1 MAEGVFRSV
10 AKNNPHVGEID
21 SCGTGAYHTLDPPD
35 SRTMA
40 TLRKNG
46 INDYDHGA
54 RQVTKE
60 DFSDFDYIFAMD
72 QWNLRDLQKL
82 QRRVESKG
90 SKSKAQIMLFGEYSG
105 KSRAE
110 EVEDPYYGADN
121 GFDTVYEQVNRFST
135 NFLKSL
141 DQEASTAGKSSG

>member
-1 MAEGVFRSV
+1 MAEGVFRSIA
-10 AKNNPHVGEID
+10 AKTSTHIGEID

-40 TLRKNG
+40 TLRENG

-54 RQVTKE
+54 RQVTKQ
-60 DFSDFDYIFAMD
+60 DFENFDYIFAMD
-72 QWNLRDLQKL
+72 GWNLRDLQKL
-82 QRRVESKG
+82 QRKVESKG
-90 SKSKAQIMLFGEYSG
+90 QKSKAQVMLFGEFNG
-105 KSRAE
+105 KSSPE

-121 GFDTVYEQVNRFST
+121 GFDVVFEQVKRFST

-141 DQEASTAGKSSG
+141 EKDAGKS

>member
-10 AKNNPHVGEID
+10 VKGSTHINQID

-46 INDYDHGA
+46 ISDYDHGA

-60 DFSDFDYIFAMD
+60 DFNHFDYIFAMD
-72 QWNLRDLQKL
+72 EYNLRDLRKL

-90 SKSKAQIMLFGEYSG
+90 QKSKAQVMLFGEFSG
-105 KSRAE
+105 KSGAE

-141 DQEASTAGKSSG
+141 ENGASAGKS